1 MSKASKFAIKFG
13 ASSSSMMLGF
23 SPKKINTSTFNYS
36 SKGYYLLVD
45 GGGYLY
51 SQRGDND
58 KHMFDSCE
66 ITQGTIYGAK
76 YDKKK
81 KTISYYKGTQFLG
94 IGYNDVKLK
103 KKEDELFPALE
114 FTTANMVVDIV
125 KPKFK

>member
-1 MSKASKFAIKFG
+1 LDFHQK
-13 ASSSSMMLGF
+13 
-23 SPKKINTSTFNYS
+23 KKINPTSFNYS

-58 KHMFDSCE
+58 KHIFDNCE

-81 KTISYYKGTQFLG
+81 KTITYFKGSTSLG
-94 IGYNDVKLK
+94 VGYSDIKIK
-103 KKEDELFPALE
+103 KKEDELVPALE
-114 FTTANMVVDIV
+114 FTTCNMVVELI